1 LAKSLGFFDDIEI
14 NRSSMKIR
22 AFLALSFL
30 GFLAMIPGA
39 ASSGDLSPGREKGIP
54 VLAYHRFGPVV
65 SDSMTVTTPVF
76 ESHLKY
82 LQGNDYR
89 VVSLREMLDHH
100 LKTVLPLDSRLVVI
114 TADDA
119 HQSVYTTA
127 LPLIKK
133 YRIPVTLFVY
143 PSAVSNA
150 SYAMTWD
157 QLRELKATGL
167 FDFHSHTYWHPNFK
181 KEKARLPAAEFEK
194 LVDMQ
199 LRKSREKLERELKVK
214 ADLLAWP
221 FGIHDPWLMNKAAEA
236 GYAAAFTIERF
247 PASREDHPMALPR
260 YLMIDADRGRAFE
273 KIVDGYTVTGKKGN
287 GNGKRG

>member
-1 LAKSLGFFDDIEI
+1 
-14 NRSSMKIR
+14 MKTK
-22 AFLALSFL
+22 AFVSFSCAVL
-30 GFLAMIPGA
+30 FCLFSGV
-39 ASSGDLSPGREKGIP
+39 ASSGDSSPAMEKGIP

-82 LQGNDYR
+82 LQENGYR
-89 VVSLREMLDHH
+89 VVPLREVVDRH
-100 LKTVLPLDSRLVVI
+100 LKNILSPHSRLVAI
-114 TADDA
+114 SADDA
-119 HQSVYTTA
+119 HLSVYTTA

-199 LRKSREKLERELKVK
+199 LRKSRRKLEKELQVK

-221 FGIHDPWLMNKAAEA
+221 FGIHDPWLMDKAVEA
-236 GYAAAFTIERF
+236 GYTAAFTIERF
-247 PASREDHPMALPR
+247 PASRKDHPMALPR
-260 YLMIDADRGRAFE
+260 YLMIDADRGKAFE
-273 KIVDGYTVTGKKGN
+273 KIVSGYTIQGKKGN